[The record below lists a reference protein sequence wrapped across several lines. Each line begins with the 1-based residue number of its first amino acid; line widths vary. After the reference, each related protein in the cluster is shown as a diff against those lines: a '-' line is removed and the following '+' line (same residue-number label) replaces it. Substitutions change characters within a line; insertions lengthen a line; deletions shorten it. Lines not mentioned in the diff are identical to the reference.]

1 MSLLLMLRCDSDY
14 ELDFGYSVGIHHGES
29 GHSYIH
35 RDGID
40 VL

>member
-1 MSLLLMLRCDSDY
+1 MEFLFVFHVSDY
-14 ELDFGYSVGIHHGES
+14 ELDFGYSVGIHHGET